1 MANAKSIVFGLTLGG
16 LYLLV
21 GGCGN
26 GAISVLVVLQPLR
39 DSPEVEALVRIC
51 PTQNKS
57 APAEEWGDVQGGLRR
72 TAVEGHVVRAAGRS
86 LLVIPLVRALRA
98 EPLRPVRTIDR

>member
-39 DSPEVEALVRIC
+39 DRPEVEALVRIC
-51 PTQNKS
+51 PTQKVS
-57 APAEEWGDVQGGLRR
+57 APAGGMRK
-72 TAVEGHVVRAAGRS
+72 GAASHSR
-86 LLVIPLVRALRA
+86 
-98 EPLRPVRTIDR
+98 

>member
-39 DSPEVEALVRIC
+39 NRSEVEALVRIC
-51 PTQNKS
+51 PPQNKS
-57 APAEEWGDVQGGLRR
+57 APAEEWGDAQGGLRR
-72 TAVEGHVVRAAGRS
+72 TAVEGHVVWAARRP
-86 LLVIPLVRALRA
+86 LLMIPLVRALGA
-98 EPLRPVRTIDR
+98 EPLRPVRTSDR